1 MASSNDDG
9 RQSMQYADQRVE
21 RGHGGETHPVRAEAL
36 RG

>member
-21 RGHGGETHPVRAEAL
+21 RGHGGRPIRSRAEAL